1 MRLSRLPYIPAHCH
15 LSRLKPLSPRVY
27 PCTMSTT
34 TAANPSYADTL
45 LLPKTTFPLR
55 ADAVNREHAF
65 RDRCTTDLYH
75 WQLENNPKDLFVLHD
90 GPPYANGGLHIGH
103 AINKILKDITNRYK
117 VLQGHRVHYVP
128 GWDCHGL
135 PIELKALEELK
146 NIDGSQ
152 LTPTE
157 IRKMA
162 RARALS
168 EVEKQKQ
175 GFISW
180 GVMGDWDN
188 AYKTLDK
195 DFEVRQLKVFKKMV
209 NKGYIYRQHKPVYWS
224 PSSKT
229 ALAEAELEY
238 KDDHLSRSIYVKFSV
253 VQLAPALANL
263 LPKEVSASSV
273 HALVWTTTPWTIP
286 ANKAVAVNPDMV
298 YLLVKSADGSHLVV
312 AKDRLQALRE
322 ELGIETAVELT
333 QLAEVAGSDL
343 LGTTYAHPLTDEILP
358 FIAGAYVTAESGTGL
373 VHTAPGHG
381 MEDYEACRSLGI
393 KPFSPVDDT
402 GHFTAEAGADLAG
415 KFTFTD
421 GNALVIDKLTE
432 RGRLVRERKYK
443 HKYPYDWRTKK
454 PVMLRATA
462 QWFANVEELQKKAVE
477 SLKAVRMVP
486 ESSFRRIEQFTL
498 SRKEWCISRQR
509 AWGVPIPVLYDTE
522 TGEPLLTDSSVQHII
537 AVIERMGGTDAWW
550 EVKDDAVFVADE
562 YKTKGKTY
570 RRGYDTMD
578 VWFDSGSSW
587 TLVKDKIAERSDDGR
602 PAADLYLEGSDQ
614 HRGWFQSSLLTS
626 VAVTGKPPY
635 SILITHG
642 FVLDEHGRKMS
653 KSIGNVVEPKLITHG
668 GKDLK
673 QQPAYGAD
681 VLRLWVAAS
690 EYTRDVTIG
699 KTVMAH
705 VSESMRKIRTT
716 ARFMLSNI
724 DGFSEERMVN
734 YADLKEVSSLQNRN
748 MAAFP
753 RRPLIA

>member
-286 ANKAVAVNPDMV
+286 ANKVRSLFKTTDNESCRTLLGESDLLGCCCQSRHGLPPSQVRRRQPPCRGQGSVAGVARGAW
-298 YLLVKSADGSHLVV
+298 YRDG
-312 AKDRLQALRE
+312 
-322 ELGIETAVELT
+322 
-333 QLAEVAGSDL
+333 GSDL

-393 KPFSPVDDT
+393 KPFSPGEFIMHFISKTTGISDTSIMIHLPTTASTVDDT

-626 VAVTGKPPY
+626 GDCCNRQT
-635 SILITHG
+635 S
-642 FVLDEHGRKMS
+642 VLDPHYPWFR
-653 KSIGNVVEPKLITHG
+653 
-668 GKDLK
+668 
-673 QQPAYGAD
+673 
-681 VLRLWVAAS
+681 
-690 EYTRDVTIG
+690 
-699 KTVMAH
+699 
-705 VSESMRKIRTT
+705 
-716 ARFMLSNI
+716 AR
-724 DGFSEERMVN
+724 
-734 YADLKEVSSLQNRN
+734 
-748 MAAFP
+748 
-753 RRPLIA
+753 